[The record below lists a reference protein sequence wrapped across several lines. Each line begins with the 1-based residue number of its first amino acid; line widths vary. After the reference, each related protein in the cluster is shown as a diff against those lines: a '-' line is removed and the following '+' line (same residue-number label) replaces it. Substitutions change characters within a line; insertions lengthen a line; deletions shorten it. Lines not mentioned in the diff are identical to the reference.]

1 MPSPLPTIAPLI
13 DAAKRSVTT
22 IQSALAEGAWEPNET
37 ADPQE
42 LLDAVETMLATT
54 PQVPDLGQ
62 LQDLCEMALAAMQS
76 GAWNMATAAEVSSLQ
91 RLALLTRLTLDL
103 LPSRAEEM
111 IRQ

>member
-22 IQSALAEGAWEPNET
+22 IQSALAEGAWEPEET

-42 LLDAVETMLATT
+42 LLEAVETMLATT

-62 LQDLCEMALAAMQS
+62 LQDLCDMALTAMQT
-76 GAWNMATAAEVSSLQ
+76 GAWNMATAAEISSLQ

-103 LPSRAEEM
+103 LPSRAETL
-111 IRQ
+111 ILQ